1 MPDSTSSFTPMDR
14 KVSRPVWKRRRTL
27 LGAAAAVLVLA
38 IGGFALT
45 LPASGTVAVPESS
58 VDISSVKRGPFQDFL
73 ALRGEVMPMDTYLIT
88 AQAAGRVESISASDG
103 ETLAAGAKLA
113 TLANADFRA
122 GIAGRK
128 AEASVQMTQANTL
141 LINLTKSQADSQTM
155 IDDTAYALH
164 KAELEWEK
172 REELYRDG
180 IVNDAYIK
188 PYADEVTYQ
197 RAKLAQLKANQAA
210 DAPTLASQKRQIQ
223 ASAEELK
230 RNVEQLN
237 QGLDALIVLAP
248 AAGRLSGFT
257 LKPGQAVKEGDPLG
271 EIDSGDSFKLKALVD
286 EYFAARL
293 RTGLKATAFINGKPY
308 PLTLSKIYQQVAE
321 GRVMVELQF
330 ADAAQGNVPVGLQ
343 PGQTMDVKL
352 SLGGDTAEALLVPN
366 GAWLRETGGTSIFV
380 LTADGEHAD
389 RRDVRIGRRNPDSIE
404 ILGGLSAGERVLT
417 ATRLDH
423 TDATHLTLTKGN
435 RE

>member
-1 MPDSTSSFTPMDR
+1 MPDSSSNFTPMDR
-14 KVSRPVWKRRRTL
+14 KVSRPVWRRRRTL
-27 LGAAAAVLVLA
+27 LGAAAVAVVLA

-45 LPASGTVAVPESS
+45 LPASGTVAVQESS
-58 VDISSVKRGPFQDFL
+58 VDISSVRRGPFQDFL
-73 ALRGEVMPMDTYLIT
+73 ALRGEVMPMDTYMIT

-113 TLANADFRA
+113 TLANADFKVGVTSRE
-122 GIAGRK
+122 
-128 AEASVQMTQANTL
+128 AEVSVRLSEANGL
-141 LINLTKSQADSQTM
+141 LINLNKSQAESQTL

-164 KAELEWEK
+164 KAELELEK

-197 RAKLAQLKANQAA
+197 RAKLAQLKATQAA
-210 DAPTLASQKRQIQ
+210 DAPALAGQKRQIE
-223 ASAEELK
+223 ASADQLK
-230 RNVEQLN
+230 RNLKELG
-237 QGLDALIVLAP
+237 QGLDALIVVAP

-257 LKPGQAVKEGDPLG
+257 VKPGQAVKEGDPLG
-271 EIDSGDSFKLKALVD
+271 EIDSGDRFKLKALVD

-293 RTGLKATAFINGKPY
+293 RKGLKATAFINAKPFA
-308 PLTLSKIYQQVAE
+308 LTLSKIYQQVAE

-330 ADAAQGNVPVGLQ
+330 ADAAPSGLQ

-380 LTADGEHAD
+380 LAADGEHAD

>member
-1 MPDSTSSFTPMDR
+1 MPDTTTNFTPMDR
-14 KVSRPVWKRRRTL
+14 RVTRPVWKRRRTL
-27 LGAAAAVLVLA
+27 FGAAAVAAVLA

-45 LPASGTVAVPESS
+45 LPASGTVAVPDSS
-58 VDISSVKRGPFQDFL
+58 VDIASVKRGPFQDFL
-73 ALRGEVMPMDTYLIT
+73 ALRGEVMPMETYLIT
-88 AQAAGRVESISASDG
+88 ASTAGRVESISASDG

-113 TLANADFRA
+113 TLINADFKVGVTSRQ
-122 GIAGRK
+122 
-128 AEASVQMTQANTL
+128 AEVSVRMSEANTL
-141 LINLTKSQADSQTM
+141 LINLNKSKAESQTL

-164 KAELEWEK
+164 KAELELEK

-197 RAKLAQLKANQAA
+197 RAKLVQLKANQAS
-210 DAPTLASQKRQIQ
+210 DAPALAGQKRQIE
-223 ASAEELK
+223 ASAEQLK
-230 RNVEQLN
+230 RNLTELS
-237 QGLDALIVLAP
+237 QGLEALIVSAP

-286 EYFAARL
+286 EYFATRL
-293 RTGLKATAFINGKPY
+293 RTGLKANAFINGKPY
-308 PLTLSKIYQQVAE
+308 ALTLSKIYQQVAE

-330 ADAAQGNVPVGLQ
+330 ADAAPAGLQ

-366 GAWLRETGGTSIFV
+366 GAWLRETGGASIFV
-380 LTADGEHAD
+380 LAADGRHAD
-389 RRDVRIGRRNPDSIE
+389 RREVRIGRRNPDSIE
-404 ILGGLSAGERVLT
+404 ILGGLAAGERVLT

-423 TDATHLTLTKGN
+423 TDATHLTLAKGN

>member
-1 MPDSTSSFTPMDR
+1 MPDSTNFTSMDR
-14 KVSRPVWKRRRTL
+14 RVARPVWKRRRTL
-27 LGAAAAVLVLA
+27 VAAAAVAALLA
-38 IGGFALT
+38 IGGFAMT
-45 LPASGTVAVPESS
+45 LPASGTVAVPASS
-58 VDISSVKRGPFQDFL
+58 VDIAPVKRGPFQDFL
-73 ALRGEVMPMDTYLIT
+73 ALRGEVMPMETYLIT
-88 AQAAGRVESISASDG
+88 ASTAGRVESISASDG

-113 TLANADFRA
+113 TLVNPDFKVGVTSRQ
-122 GIAGRK
+122 
-128 AEASVQMTQANTL
+128 AEVSVRMSEANTL
-141 LINLTKSQADSQTM
+141 LINLNKSKAESQTL

-164 KAELEWEK
+164 KAELELEK

-197 RAKLAQLKANQAA
+197 RAKLAQLKANQAS
-210 DAPTLASQKRQIQ
+210 DAPALAGQKRQIE
-223 ASAEELK
+223 ASADQLK
-230 RNVEQLN
+230 RNLTELS
-237 QGLDALIVLAP
+237 QGLDALIVSAP

-293 RTGLKATAFINGKPY
+293 RTGLKANAFINGKPY

-330 ADAAQGNVPVGLQ
+330 GDAAPAGLQ

-380 LTADGEHAD
+380 LAADGQHAD
-389 RRDVRIGRRNPDSIE
+389 RREVRIGRRNPDSIE
-404 ILGGLSAGERVLT
+404 ILGGLTAGERVLT

-423 TDATHLTLTKGN
+423 TDATHLTLNKGN